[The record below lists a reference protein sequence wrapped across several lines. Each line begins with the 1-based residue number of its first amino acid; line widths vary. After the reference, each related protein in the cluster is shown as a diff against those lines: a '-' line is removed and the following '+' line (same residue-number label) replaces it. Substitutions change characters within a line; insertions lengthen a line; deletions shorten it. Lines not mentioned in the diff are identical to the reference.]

1 MIEATQTVQA
11 FASYQALATYAS
23 GFGLGAS
30 LIVAIGAQNAYVL
43 KQGLMRQHVLLIVS
57 ICAVIDMTLIALG
70 VGGMGVLIQH
80 SPLLLTAVRWFGA
93 AFLFLY
99 GLRALV
105 AAWRGAGHLDAS
117 AAEGASVRKTVM
129 TVLALSL
136 LNPHVYLDT
145 VVLLGAIGA
154 RNGWPGDVYFAL
166 GAMSA
171 SVVWFFTL
179 GFGAR
184 LLRPVFERDISWR
197 ILDGVI
203 GIVMWSIA
211 ASLLL

>member
-1 MIEATQTVQA
+1 MTATH
-11 FASYQALATYAS
+11 FGSYQTLATYAS

-43 KQGLMRQHVLLIVS
+43 KQGLIGRHVLLIVS
-57 ICAVIDMTLIALG
+57 ICALIDMTLIALG

-80 SPLLLTAVRWFGA
+80 SPLLLTAVKWFGA
-93 AFLFLY
+93 GFLFLY
-99 GLRALV
+99 GLRAFM
-105 AAWRGAGHLDAS
+105 AAWRGAGHLDAG
-117 AAEGASVRKTVM
+117 ADEGGSVRATVL

-145 VVLLGAIGA
+145 VVLLGSIGG
-154 RNGWPGDVYFAL
+154 RNGWPGSLYFAL

-171 SVVWFFTL
+171 SVVWFFVL

-203 GIVMWSIA
+203 GLVMWSIA
-211 ASLLL
+211 ASLIL

>member
-1 MIEATQTVQA
+1 MAQV
-11 FASYQALATYAS
+11 FGSYQALATYAS

-43 KQGLMRQHVLLIVS
+43 KQGLMKQHVLLIVS
-57 ICAVIDMTLIALG
+57 ICAAIDMTLIALG

-80 SPLLLTAVRWFGA
+80 SPLLLTLVRWFGA
-93 AFLFLY
+93 VFLFLY
-99 GLRALV
+99 GLRAFL
-105 AAWRGAGHLDAS
+105 AAWRGAGHLDAGV
-117 AAEGASVRKTVM
+117 AEGASVRTTVL

-184 LLRPVFERDISWR
+184 LLRPVFERDVSWR
-197 ILDGVI
+197 ILDIVI

>member
-1 MIEATQTVQA
+1 MMGGT
-11 FASYQALATYAS
+11 FDSYRMLATYAS

-43 KQGLMRQHVLLIVS
+43 KQGLVGRHVLLIVS
-57 ICAVIDMTLIALG
+57 ICAAIDMALIALG

-80 SPLLLTAVRWFGA
+80 SPRLLVVVRWFGA
-93 AFLFLY
+93 IFLFLY

-105 AAWRGAGHLDAS
+105 AAWRGAGHLDAGGD
-117 AAEGASVRKTVM
+117 EGGSVRT
-129 TVLALSL
+129 TVLTVFALSL

-145 VVLLGAIGA
+145 VVLLGSIGG
-154 RNGWPGDVYFAL
+154 RNGWPGNLYFAA

-171 SVVWFFTL
+171 SAVWFFTL

-197 ILDGVI
+197 ILDVAI

-211 ASLLL
+211 ASLAF

>member
-1 MIEATQTVQA
+1 MTGTPSGCYPVLAAYA
-11 FASYQALATYAS
+11 F

-43 KQGLMRQHVLLIVS
+43 KQGLAGRHVLLIVS
-57 ICAVIDMTLIALG
+57 ICAAIDMTLIALG
-70 VGGMGVLIQH
+70 VAGMGALIQH
-80 SPLLLTAVRWFGA
+80 SPLLLTGVKWFGA
-93 AFLFLY
+93 AFLSLY
-99 GLRALV
+99 GLRAFV
-105 AAWRGAGHLDAS
+105 AAWRGAGHLDAGGV
-117 AAEGASVRKTVM
+117 AGGSVRTTVL

-145 VVLLGAIGA
+145 VVLLGSIGG
-154 RNGWPGDVYFAL
+154 RNGWPGSLYFAA

-171 SVVWFFTL
+171 SVAWFFVL

-197 ILDGVI
+197 ILDAVI
-203 GIVMWSIA
+203 DVVMGAIA
-211 ASLLL
+211 ASLVI

>member
-1 MIEATQTVQA
+1 MAGPFE
-11 FASYQALATYAS
+11 SYQGLATYAS
-23 GFGLGAS
+23 GFGLGGS

-43 KQGLMRQHVLLIVS
+43 KQGLLRQHVLLIVS
-57 ICAVIDMTLIALG
+57 ICAAIDMALIALG

-93 AFLFLY
+93 VFLFLY
-99 GLRALV
+99 GLRAFV

-117 AAEGASVRKTVM
+117 VAESASVRTTVL

-171 SVVWFFTL
+171 SVVWFFVL